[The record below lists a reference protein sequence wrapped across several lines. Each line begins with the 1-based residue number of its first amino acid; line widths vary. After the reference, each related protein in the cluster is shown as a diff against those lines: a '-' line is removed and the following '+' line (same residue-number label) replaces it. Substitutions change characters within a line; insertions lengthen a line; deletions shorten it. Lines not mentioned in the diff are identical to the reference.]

1 MGQKI
6 HPIGFRLGISRGW
19 DSTWF
24 GSKFSYRGFVKDDYK
39 IRKEI
44 MKVNQDAGIT
54 KIEIERSTNEI
65 SVKIFTSR
73 PGIVIGR
80 GGQRIDE
87 LKKLISNITKNKA
100 QLNIEEIRN
109 PDLDATLVA
118 HSIAEQIGR
127 RISYR
132 RAARMAASRSMQN
145 GALGIKIICKGRLA
159 GAEIARK
166 EKVMEGRVPLH
177 TLKADIDY
185 SIAEAHTEYGRIGVK
200 VWIYRGDIEISKQT
214 HVEPSEIKPI
224 ELTLTPEPASNES
237 NSTNQNNT
245 IDSIQTTNE
254 TKQIEPKDTEI
265 KNPKPTTK
273 SKDKPA
279 QEIKPKDT
287 EIKNP
292 KATTK
297 SKDKPAE
304 EIKPKDTETK
314 KPKATAKT
322 KKPKATAK
330 TKKPKASTT
339 KKTTKTKD
347 NTDDTNL

>member
-87 LKKLISNITKNKA
+87 LKKLIANITKNKA

-224 ELTLTPEPASNES
+224 ELTLTPEPASIEDS
-237 NSTNQNNT
+237 NSTNQNAST
-245 IDSIQTTNE
+245 DPIQPTT
-254 TKQIEPKDTEI
+254 TKQEK
-265 KNPKPTTK
+265 
-273 SKDKPA
+273 
-279 QEIKPKDT
+279 QIKPKDSIKEINITNPKTATKTT
-287 EIKNP
+287 EKPSKETKSKSDDDIKKP

-297 SKDKPAE
+297 TTTKSTKEPKSKD
-304 EIKPKDTETK
+304 T
-314 KPKATAKT
+314 
-322 KKPKATAK
+322 K

-339 KKTTKTKD
+339 TKKTTKTKD
-347 NTDDTNL
+347 DTNDTNL

>member
-24 GSKFSYRGFVKDDYK
+24 GSKFSYRAFVKDDYK

-44 MKVNQDAGIT
+44 MKLNQDAGIT

-87 LKKLISNITKNKA
+87 LKQLISNITKNKV

-159 GAEIARK
+159 GAEMA
-166 EKVMEGRVPLH
+166 
-177 TLKADIDY
+177 LK
-185 SIAEAHTEYGRIGVK
+185 
-200 VWIYRGDIEISKQT
+200 W
-214 HVEPSEIKPI
+214 P
-224 ELTLTPEPASNES
+224 
-237 NSTNQNNT
+237 
-245 IDSIQTTNE
+245 
-254 TKQIEPKDTEI
+254 
-265 KNPKPTTK
+265 
-273 SKDKPA
+273 
-279 QEIKPKDT
+279 
-287 EIKNP
+287 
-292 KATTK
+292 
-297 SKDKPAE
+297 
-304 EIKPKDTETK
+304 
-314 KPKATAKT
+314 
-322 KKPKATAK
+322 
-330 TKKPKASTT
+330 
-339 KKTTKTKD
+339 
-347 NTDDTNL
+347 

>member
-24 GSKFSYRGFVKDDYK
+24 GSKFSYRGFVKDDYQ

-118 HSIAEQIGR
+118 NSIAEQIGR

-185 SIAEAHTEYGRIGVK
+185 SIAEAHTELSLIH
-200 VWIYRGDIEISKQT
+200 I
-214 HVEPSEIKPI
+214 
-224 ELTLTPEPASNES
+224 
-237 NSTNQNNT
+237 
-245 IDSIQTTNE
+245 
-254 TKQIEPKDTEI
+254 
-265 KNPKPTTK
+265 
-273 SKDKPA
+273 
-279 QEIKPKDT
+279 
-287 EIKNP
+287 
-292 KATTK
+292 
-297 SKDKPAE
+297 
-304 EIKPKDTETK
+304 
-314 KPKATAKT
+314 
-322 KKPKATAK
+322 
-330 TKKPKASTT
+330 
-339 KKTTKTKD
+339 
-347 NTDDTNL
+347 

>member
-24 GSKFSYRGFVKDDYK
+24 GSKFSYRGFVKDDYQ

-118 HSIAEQIGR
+118 NSIAEQIGR

-224 ELTLTPEPASNES
+224 ELTLTPEPTSNES
-237 NSTNQNNT
+237 TSTVQDNST
-245 IDSIQTTNE
+245 DSIQNITTNKE
-254 TKQIEPKDTEI
+254 EKDLKPKAATKTSEKPVKDT
-265 KNPKPTTK
+265 K
-273 SKDKPA
+273 
-279 QEIKPKDT
+279 
-287 EIKNP
+287 
-292 KATTK
+292 
-297 SKDKPAE
+297 
-304 EIKPKDTETK
+304 TK
-314 KPKATAKT
+314 KPKAATKTSETPDKDTKT
-322 KKPKATAK
+322 KKPKATA
-330 TKKPKASTT
+330 T

>member
-24 GSKFSYRGFVKDDYK
+24 GNKFSYSEFVKDDYK

-44 MKVNQDAGIT
+44 MKLNQDAGIT
-54 KIEIERSTNEI
+54 KIGIERSTNEI

-87 LKKLISNITKNKA
+87 LKQLISNITQNKV

-118 HSIAEQIGR
+118 RSIAEQIGR

-166 EKVMEGRVPLH
+166 EKTMEGRVPLH

-224 ELTLTPEPASNES
+224 ELTLTPELSSNES
-237 NSTNQNNT
+237 DTTNQNDLT
-245 IDSIQTTNE
+245 GSIQTTT
-254 TKQIEPKDTEI
+254 TKEEKEI
-265 KNPKPTTK
+265 KAP
-273 SKDKPA
+273 
-279 QEIKPKDT
+279 
-287 EIKNP
+287 
-292 KATTK
+292 
-297 SKDKPAE
+297 
-304 EIKPKDTETK
+304 DTETK
-314 KPKATAKT
+314 KPKATT
-322 KKPKATAK
+322 KKTTKNKK
-330 TKKPKASTT
+330 TTTT
-339 KKTTKTKD
+339 KKTTKNKD

>member
-6 HPIGFRLGISRGW
+6 HPIGIRLGISRGW
-19 DSTWF
+19 DSTWY
-24 GSKFSYRGFVKDDYK
+24 GNKFSYRNFVKEDHK
-39 IRKEI
+39 IRQEI
-44 MKVNQDAGIT
+44 MNVNKDAGIT

-87 LKKLISNITKNKA
+87 LKKLISNITKNKT

-109 PDLDATLVA
+109 PDLDATLVS
-118 HSIAEQIGR
+118 HSVADQIQR
-127 RISYR
+127 RISYK

-145 GALGIKIICKGRLA
+145 GAKGIKIICKGRLG

-166 EKVMEGRVPLH
+166 EQVMEGRVPLH

-224 ELTLTPEPASNES
+224 ELTLTPETSAPENIELILTPETSVSKNTDKQSTPSQSSNL
-237 NSTNQNNT
+237 NLKK
-245 IDSIQTTNE
+245 IVD
-254 TKQIEPKDTEI
+254 EPKFANVTKDVVEKPISKPKSKKSIIPKTKAELSVKKD
-265 KNPKPTTK
+265 KNTK
-273 SKDKPA
+273 STS
-279 QEIKPKDT
+279 IK
-287 EIKNP
+287 E
-292 KATTK
+292 K
-297 SKDKPAE
+297 S
-304 EIKPKDTETK
+304 
-314 KPKATAKT
+314 
-322 KKPKATAK
+322 
-330 TKKPKASTT
+330 
-339 KKTTKTKD
+339 
-347 NTDDTNL
+347 DDTNL

>member
-24 GSKFSYRGFVKDDYK
+24 GSKFSYSAFVKDDYK

-44 MKVNQDAGIT
+44 MKLNQDAGIT

-80 GGQRIDE
+80 GGQKIDE
-87 LKKLISNITKNKA
+87 LKQLITDITKNKV

-166 EKVMEGRVPLH
+166 EKTMEGRVPLH

-224 ELTLTPEPASNES
+224 ELTLTPELSSNES
-237 NSTNQNNT
+237 DTTNQNDLT
-245 IDSIQTTNE
+245 GSIQTTT
-254 TKQIEPKDTEI
+254 TKEEKEI
-265 KNPKPTTK
+265 K
-273 SKDKPA
+273 A
-279 QEIKPKDT
+279 
-287 EIKNP
+287 
-292 KATTK
+292 A
-297 SKDKPAE
+297 
-304 EIKPKDTETK
+304 DTETK
-314 KPKATAKT
+314 KPKAT
-322 KKPKATAK
+322 
-330 TKKPKASTT
+330 T
-339 KKTTKTKD
+339 KKTTKNKD

>member
-24 GSKFSYRGFVKDDYK
+24 GNKFSYSEFVKDDYK

-44 MKVNQDAGIT
+44 MKLNQDAGIT

-87 LKKLISNITKNKA
+87 LKKLITDITENKV

-166 EKVMEGRVPLH
+166 EKTMEGRVPLH

-224 ELTLTPEPASNES
+224 ELTLTPELSSNES
-237 NSTNQNNT
+237 DTTNQNDLT
-245 IDSIQTTNE
+245 GSIQTTT
-254 TKQIEPKDTEI
+254 TKEKKEI
-265 KNPKPTTK
+265 KAANTETTK
-273 SKDKPA
+273 
-279 QEIKPKDT
+279 
-287 EIKNP
+287 P

-297 SKDKPAE
+297 EKK
-304 EIKPKDTETK
+304 EIKAADTETT
-314 KPKATAKT
+314 KPKA
-322 KKPKATAK
+322 
-330 TKKPKASTT
+330 TT
-339 KKTTKTKD
+339 KKTTKNKD

>member
-24 GSKFSYRGFVKDDYK
+24 GSKFSYRGFVKDDYE

-87 LKKLISNITKNKA
+87 LKKIISNITKNKA

-118 HSIAEQIGR
+118 NSIAEQIGR

-224 ELTLTPEPASNES
+224 ELTLTPETASNES
-237 NSTNQNNT
+237 ISAVQNDPPNSSQAT
-245 IDSIQTTNE
+245 ITKKESESI
-254 TKQIEPKDTEI
+254 DTEI
-265 KNPKPTTK
+265 AKPESSAKPEKESK
-273 SKDKPA
+273 SKVTKTKKA
-279 QEIKPKDT
+279 
-287 EIKNP
+287 

-297 SKDKPAE
+297 SST
-304 EIKPKDTETK
+304 KPKKETK
-314 KPKATAKT
+314 SKVT
-322 KKPKATAK
+322 KKTQ
-330 TKKPKASTT
+330 AST

>member
-224 ELTLTPEPASNES
+224 ELTLTPEPASIEES
-237 NSTNQNNT
+237 NSTNQNASTDPIQPT
-245 IDSIQTTNE
+245 I
-254 TKQIEPKDTEI
+254 TKQEK
-265 KNPKPTTK
+265 
-273 SKDKPA
+273 
-279 QEIKPKDT
+279 QIKPKDSIK
-287 EIKNP
+287 EINITNP
-292 KATTK
+292 KTATKTTEKPSKETKSKSDDIKKPKTTTKTTTK
-297 SKDKPAE
+297 STKEPKS
-304 EIKPKDTETK
+304 KDT
-314 KPKATAKT
+314 
-322 KKPKATAK
+322 K

-339 KKTTKTKD
+339 TKKTTKTKD
-347 NTDDTNL
+347 DTNDTNL

>member
-24 GSKFSYRGFVKDDYK
+24 GNKFSYRKFVKDDYK

-87 LKKLISNITKNKA
+87 LKKLITDITENKV

-145 GALGIKIICKGRLA
+145 GALGIKIICKGRLN

-166 EKVMEGRVPLH
+166 EKTMEGRVPLH

-224 ELTLTPEPASNES
+224 ELTLTPELSSNES
-237 NSTNQNNT
+237 DTTNQNDLT
-245 IDSIQTTNE
+245 GSIQTTT
-254 TKQIEPKDTEI
+254 TKEKKEI
-265 KNPKPTTK
+265 K
-273 SKDKPA
+273 A
-279 QEIKPKDT
+279 
-287 EIKNP
+287 
-292 KATTK
+292 A
-297 SKDKPAE
+297 
-304 EIKPKDTETK
+304 DTETT
-314 KPKATAKT
+314 KPKA
-322 KKPKATAK
+322 
-330 TKKPKASTT
+330 TT
-339 KKTTKTKD
+339 KKTTKNKD

>member
-19 DSTWF
+19 DSTWY
-24 GSKFSYRGFVKDDYK
+24 GNKFSYSNFVKEDHK

-44 MKVNQDAGIT
+44 MKVNKDAGIT
-54 KIEIERSTNEI
+54 KIEIERSTNEV

-87 LKKLISNITKNKA
+87 LKKIISDITKNKT

-109 PDLDATLVA
+109 PDLDATLV
-118 HSIAEQIGR
+118 SYNIAEQIER
-127 RISYR
+127 RISYK

-145 GALGIKIICKGRLA
+145 GAKGIKIICKGRLA

-166 EKVMEGRVPLH
+166 EQVMEGRVPLH

-214 HVEPSEIKPI
+214 HVEPSEIKDI
-224 ELTLTPEPASNES
+224 ELTLTPE
-237 NSTNQNNT
+237 NSTNSSSENK
-245 IDSIQTTNE
+245 QTTPKPKFE
-254 TKQIEPKDTEI
+254 KPVAEEPKVE
-265 KNPKPTTK
+265 KPVAEEPKV
-273 SKDKPA
+273 
-279 QEIKPKDT
+279 EKPK
-287 EIKNP
+287 
-292 KATTK
+292 A
-297 SKDKPAE
+297 
-304 EIKPKDTETK
+304 K
-314 KPKATAKT
+314 KPKVVQPKSEKSKT
-322 KKPKATAK
+322 EKPKA
-330 TKKPKASTT
+330 KKTT
-339 KKTTKTKD
+339 KKTTKNNKEEA
-347 NTDDTNL
+347 

>member
-24 GSKFSYRGFVKDDYK
+24 GSKFSYRGFVKDDYE

-87 LKKLISNITKNKA
+87 LKKIISNITKNKA

-118 HSIAEQIGR
+118 NSIAEQIGR

-224 ELTLTPEPASNES
+224 ELTLTPETASNES
-237 NSTNQNNT
+237 ISAVQNDPPNSSQAT
-245 IDSIQTTNE
+245 ITKKESESI
-254 TKQIEPKDTEI
+254 DTEI
-265 KNPKPTTK
+265 AKPESSIKSEKESESIDTEIAKPESSAKPKKETK
-273 SKDKPA
+273 SKVTKTKKA
-279 QEIKPKDT
+279 
-287 EIKNP
+287 

-297 SKDKPAE
+297 SST
-304 EIKPKDTETK
+304 KPKKETK
-314 KPKATAKT
+314 SKVT
-322 KKPKATAK
+322 KKTQ
-330 TKKPKASTT
+330 AST

>member
-224 ELTLTPEPASNES
+224 ELTLTPDPTPNES
-237 NSTNQNNT
+237 NLTNQNNS
-245 IDSIQTTNE
+245 INSIQITNE
-254 TKQIEPKDTEI
+254 TKEIEPKDTEV
-265 KNPKPTTK
+265 KKPKTSTK
-273 SKDKPA
+273 S
-279 QEIKPKDT
+279 
-287 EIKNP
+287 
-292 KATTK
+292 TT
-297 SKDKPAE
+297 KPAE
-304 EIKPKDTETK
+304 EIKPKVTEVK
-314 KPKATAKT
+314 KPKTSTKSTAKPAEEIKPKVT
-322 KKPKATAK
+322 KVKKPKT
-330 TKKPKASTT
+330 ST

>member
-19 DSTWF
+19 DSTWY
-24 GSKFSYRGFVKDDYK
+24 GNKFSYSNFVKEDHK

-44 MKVNQDAGIT
+44 MKVNKDAGIT
-54 KIEIERSTNEI
+54 KIEIERSTNEV

-87 LKKLISNITKNKA
+87 LKKIISDITKNKT

-109 PDLDATLVA
+109 PDLDATLV
-118 HSIAEQIGR
+118 SYNIAEQIER
-127 RISYR
+127 RISYK

-145 GALGIKIICKGRLA
+145 GAKGIKIICKGRLA

-166 EKVMEGRVPLH
+166 EQVMEGRVPLH

-214 HVEPSEIKPI
+214 HVEPSEIKDI
-224 ELTLTPEPASNES
+224 ELTLTPE
-237 NSTNQNNT
+237 NSTNSSSENK
-245 IDSIQTTNE
+245 QTTPKPNVEKPVAEE
-254 TKQIEPKDTEI
+254 TKVEKPVTEE
-265 KNPKPTTK
+265 TK
-273 SKDKPA
+273 V
-279 QEIKPKDT
+279 EKPK
-287 EIKNP
+287 
-292 KATTK
+292 A
-297 SKDKPAE
+297 
-304 EIKPKDTETK
+304 K
-314 KPKATAKT
+314 KPKVVQPKSEKSKT
-322 KKPKATAK
+322 EKPKA
-330 TKKPKASTT
+330 KKTT
-339 KKTTKTKD
+339 KKTTKNNKEEA
-347 NTDDTNL
+347 

>member
-19 DSTWF
+19 DSTWY
-24 GSKFSYRGFVKDDYK
+24 GNKFSYSNFVKEDHK

-44 MKVNQDAGIT
+44 MKVNKDAGIT
-54 KIEIERSTNEI
+54 KIEIERSTNEV

-87 LKKLISNITKNKA
+87 LKKMISDITKNKT

-109 PDLDATLVA
+109 TYLDATLV
-118 HSIAEQIGR
+118 SYNIAEQIER
-127 RISYR
+127 RISYK

-145 GALGIKIICKGRLA
+145 GAKGIKIICKGRLA

-166 EKVMEGRVPLH
+166 EQVMEGRVPLH

-214 HVEPSEIKPI
+214 HVEPSEIKDI
-224 ELTLTPEPASNES
+224 ELTLTPE
-237 NSTNQNNT
+237 NSTNSSSENK
-245 IDSIQTTNE
+245 QTTPKPKVE
-254 TKQIEPKDTEI
+254 KPEAEEPKVE
-265 KNPKPTTK
+265 
-273 SKDKPA
+273 
-279 QEIKPKDT
+279 KPK
-287 EIKNP
+287 
-292 KATTK
+292 A
-297 SKDKPAE
+297 
-304 EIKPKDTETK
+304 K
-314 KPKATAKT
+314 KPKVVQPKSEKSKT
-322 KKPKATAK
+322 EKPKA
-330 TKKPKASTT
+330 KKTT
-339 KKTTKTKD
+339 KKTTKNNKEEA
-347 NTDDTNL
+347 

>member
-118 HSIAEQIGR
+118 NSVAEQIGR

-237 NSTNQNNT
+237 NSTAQNNSP
-245 IDSIQTTNE
+245 DSIQTTTTNNE
-254 TKQIEPKDTEI
+254 KETQSKDTEI
-265 KNPKPTTK
+265 T
-273 SKDKPA
+273 
-279 QEIKPKDT
+279 KPKAIT
-287 EIKNP
+287 KTSATPGKETQAKVTKTKNP
-292 KATTK
+292 KASTK
-297 SKDKPAE
+297 TSATPGKETQSKV
-304 EIKPKDTETK
+304 T
-314 KPKATAKT
+314 
-322 KKPKATAK
+322 K

-339 KKTTKTKD
+339 KTTKTKD

>member
-19 DSTWF
+19 DSTWY
-24 GSKFSYRGFVKDDYK
+24 GNKFSYSNFVKEDHK

-44 MKVNQDAGIT
+44 MKVNKDAGIT
-54 KIEIERSTNEI
+54 KIEIERSTNEV

-87 LKKLISNITKNKA
+87 LKKIISDITKNKT

-109 PDLDATLVA
+109 PDLDATLV
-118 HSIAEQIGR
+118 SYNIAEQIER
-127 RISYR
+127 RISYK

-145 GALGIKIICKGRLA
+145 GAKGIKIICKGRLA

-166 EKVMEGRVPLH
+166 EQVMEGRVPLH

-214 HVEPSEIKPI
+214 HVEPSEIKDI
-224 ELTLTPEPASNES
+224 ELTLTPENSS
-237 NSTNQNNT
+237 NSSSENK
-245 IDSIQTTNE
+245 QTTS
-254 TKQIEPKDTEI
+254 EPKVE
-265 KNPKPTTK
+265 KPV
-273 SKDKPA
+273 
-279 QEIKPKDT
+279 
-287 EIKNP
+287 
-292 KATTK
+292 
-297 SKDKPAE
+297 AE
-304 EIKPKDTETK
+304 EPKVEKPVAEEPKVE
-314 KPKATAKT
+314 KPKAKKT
-322 KKPKATAK
+322 KVVQPKSEKSKTEKPKA
-330 TKKPKASTT
+330 KKTT
-339 KKTTKTKD
+339 KKTTKNNKEEA
-347 NTDDTNL
+347 

>member
-1 MGQKI
+1 MC
-6 HPIGFRLGISRGW
+6 
-19 DSTWF
+19 
-24 GSKFSYRGFVKDDYK
+24 
-39 IRKEI
+39 IR
-44 MKVNQDAGIT
+44 D
-54 KIEIERSTNEI
+54 R
-65 SVKIFTSR
+65 
-73 PGIVIGR
+73 
-80 GGQRIDE
+80 
-87 LKKLISNITKNKA
+87 NKA

-224 ELTLTPEPASNES
+224 ELTLTPEPASIEDS
-237 NSTNQNNT
+237 NSTNQNAST
-245 IDSIQTTNE
+245 DPIQPTT
-254 TKQIEPKDTEI
+254 TKQEK
-265 KNPKPTTK
+265 
-273 SKDKPA
+273 
-279 QEIKPKDT
+279 QIKPKDSIK
-287 EIKNP
+287 EINITNP
-292 KATTK
+292 KTATKTTEKPSKETKSKSDDIKKPKTTTKTTTK
-297 SKDKPAE
+297 STKEPKS
-304 EIKPKDTETK
+304 KDT
-314 KPKATAKT
+314 
-322 KKPKATAK
+322 K

-339 KKTTKTKD
+339 TKKTTKTKD
-347 NTDDTNL
+347 DTNDTNL

>member
-24 GSKFSYRGFVKDDYK
+24 GNKFSYSEFVKDDYK

-44 MKVNQDAGIT
+44 MELNQDAGIT

-87 LKKLISNITKNKA
+87 LKKLITDITENKV

-166 EKVMEGRVPLH
+166 EKTMEGRVPLH

-224 ELTLTPEPASNES
+224 ELTLTPELSSNES
-237 NSTNQNNT
+237 DTTNQNDLT
-245 IDSIQTTNE
+245 GSIQTT
-254 TKQIEPKDTEI
+254 
-265 KNPKPTTK
+265 TTK
-273 SKDKPA
+273 
-279 QEIKPKDT
+279 E
-287 EIKNP
+287 E
-292 KATTK
+292 
-297 SKDKPAE
+297 E
-304 EIKPKDTETK
+304 EIKAVDTETK
-314 KPKATAKT
+314 KPK
-322 KKPKATAK
+322 
-330 TKKPKASTT
+330 TT
-339 KKTTKTKD
+339 KSKD

>member
-24 GSKFSYRGFVKDDYK
+24 GNKFSYSEFVKDDYK

-44 MKVNQDAGIT
+44 MKLNQDAGIT

-87 LKKLISNITKNKA
+87 LKKLISNITQNKV

-132 RAARMAASRSMQN
+132 RAARMASSRSMQN
-145 GALGIKIICKGRLA
+145 GALGIKIICKGRLN

-166 EKVMEGRVPLH
+166 EKTMEGRVPLH

-224 ELTLTPEPASNES
+224 ELTLTPELSSNETDT
-237 NSTNQNNT
+237 TNQNDP
-245 IDSIQTTNE
+245 IGSIQTT
-254 TKQIEPKDTEI
+254 
-265 KNPKPTTK
+265 TTK
-273 SKDKPA
+273 EEKG
-279 QEIKPKDT
+279 IKT
-287 EIKNP
+287 V
-292 KATTK
+292 
-297 SKDKPAE
+297 
-304 EIKPKDTETK
+304 DTETK
-314 KPKATAKT
+314 KPKTTTKEIKT
-322 KKPKATAK
+322 DTETIKPKATT
-330 TKKPKASTT
+330 TKKTTTKKTTT
-339 KKTTKTKD
+339 KKTTKNKD

>member
-24 GSKFSYRGFVKDDYK
+24 GSKFSYSAFVKDDYK

-44 MKVNQDAGIT
+44 MKLNQDAGIT

-87 LKKLISNITKNKA
+87 LKQLISNITKNKV

-166 EKVMEGRVPLH
+166 EKTMEGRVPLH

-224 ELTLTPEPASNES
+224 ELTLTPELSSDES
-237 NSTNQNNT
+237 DTTNQNDLT
-245 IDSIQTTNE
+245 GSIQTT
-254 TKQIEPKDTEI
+254 
-265 KNPKPTTK
+265 TTK
-273 SKDKPA
+273 EEEK
-279 QEIKPKDT
+279 IKAV
-287 EIKNP
+287 N
-292 KATTK
+292 
-297 SKDKPAE
+297 
-304 EIKPKDTETK
+304 TETK
-314 KPKATAKT
+314 KPKAT
-322 KKPKATAK
+322 
-330 TKKPKASTT
+330 TT
-339 KKTTKTKD
+339 KKTTKSKD